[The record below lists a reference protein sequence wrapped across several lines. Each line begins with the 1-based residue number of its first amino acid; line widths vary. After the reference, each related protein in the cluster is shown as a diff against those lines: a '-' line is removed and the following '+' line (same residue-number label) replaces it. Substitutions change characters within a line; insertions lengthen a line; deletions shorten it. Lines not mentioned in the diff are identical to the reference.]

1 MKNSL
6 IEKFYLWIPRLAQ
19 TVGTLGTMQKTSIK
33 SQGAKQK
40 INPN

>member
-19 TVGTLGTMQKTSIK
+19 TVGTLLSICETPEK
-33 SQGAKQK
+33 GLKAFLQHC
-40 INPN
+40 